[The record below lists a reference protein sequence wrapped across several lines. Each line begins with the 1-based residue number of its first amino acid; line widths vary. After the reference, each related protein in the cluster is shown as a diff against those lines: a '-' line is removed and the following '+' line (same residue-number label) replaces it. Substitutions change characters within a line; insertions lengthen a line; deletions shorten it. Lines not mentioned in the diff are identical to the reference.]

1 MLPKNHIIFNSYYII
16 LILRIMV
23 IKIFQYFQFHSRL
36 ILELFLIPNDF
47 NSTNR
52 IILMINALQCL
63 SKTTSPQNFNHLI
76 PIANMII
83 NNSLVLS
90 ILIIVSIV
98 ENIHLSQSFLLNF
111 TYLHL
116 ILFLISFLVANS
128 VFYCM
133 PFYFLFAILAYIVNL
148 AIIL

>member
-1 MLPKNHIIFNSYYII
+1 MLPKNQIIFNSNYII

-98 ENIHLSQSFLLNF
+98 ENSHITHDIDVYSEINISSEWARKILVHFKLK
-111 TYLHL
+111 L
-116 ILFLISFLVANS
+116 I
-128 VFYCM
+128 
-133 PFYFLFAILAYIVNL
+133 
-148 AIIL
+148 